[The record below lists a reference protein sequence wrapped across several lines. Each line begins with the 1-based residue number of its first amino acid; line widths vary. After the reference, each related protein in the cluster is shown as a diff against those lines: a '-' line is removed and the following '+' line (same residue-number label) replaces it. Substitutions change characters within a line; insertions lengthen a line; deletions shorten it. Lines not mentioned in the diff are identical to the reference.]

1 MRPIS
6 NLKLAIGIPCSF
18 PHVPISFV
26 YSLLAMER
34 PDFVLIHA
42 DNGGIDAL
50 RNDLVQKAQAV
61 KANKLLMIDTDQVYP
76 ADTVTKLLDH
86 HLPVVGA
93 VVHRRYPPFDP
104 IMLKKTDMGWEGI
117 TKFKYGDLVEVDATG
132 AGCML
137 FDMSIFQDMDTRA
150 QNEISEFEKLKPS
163 SEELDSMPE
172 STRQYI
178 LGLQN
183 RCVHPHEPGVYF
195 KFRKQENGMTMG
207 EDIGFCFDLKQ
218 AGYKAYVD
226 TSIDIEHLTTMA
238 VNKNTHRVYNKLKG
252 MKFKNLDRAFG
263 KQLKD
268 KLKQEV

>member
-104 IMLKKTDMGWEGI
+104 IMLKQTDMGWEGI
-117 TKFKYGDLVEVDATG
+117 TKFEYGDLVEVDATG

-137 FDMSIFQDMDTRA
+137 YDMEVFK
-150 QNEISEFEKLKPS
+150 KLPY
-163 SEELDSMPE
+163 PW
-172 STRQYI
+172 
-178 LGLQN
+178 
-183 RCVHPHEPGVYF
+183 F
-195 KFRKQENGMTMG
+195 KFRGQENGIIMG
-207 EDIGFCFDLKQ
+207 EDIGFCLDLKHV
-218 AGYKAYVD
+218 GYKVHVD

-238 VNKNTHRVYNKLKG
+238 VNKNTHRVYNELKG